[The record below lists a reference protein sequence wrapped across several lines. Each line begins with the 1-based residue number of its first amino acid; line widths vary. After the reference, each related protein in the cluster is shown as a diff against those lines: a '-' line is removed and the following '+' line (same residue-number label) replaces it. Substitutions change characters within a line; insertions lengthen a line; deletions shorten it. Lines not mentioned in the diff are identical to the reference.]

1 MRDILTALEVDEET
15 GNLAEEEVAINKE
28 IAKVLERGK
37 KDKLSALRDVRKK
50 KLLMEKYW
58 VLLLLL
64 QQKLGGINKG

>member
-50 KLLMEKYW
+50 KLLMEKY
-58 VLLLLL
+58 
-64 QQKLGGINKG
+64 